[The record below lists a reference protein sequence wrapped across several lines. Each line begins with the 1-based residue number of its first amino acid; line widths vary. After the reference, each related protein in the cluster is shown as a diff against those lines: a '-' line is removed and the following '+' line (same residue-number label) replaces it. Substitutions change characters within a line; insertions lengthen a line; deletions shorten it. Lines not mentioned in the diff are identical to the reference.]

1 MLEILPPI
9 NEEDKF
15 IAALS
20 YPFWFVVSWLIL
32 ITDKKKEPFLFCH
45 AYQSLFLGLFLTVAT
60 LLLFIIITL
69 FFGLTSFMASMF
81 TSFILL
87 GTVLVLIVIVMAE
100 FAILLYLAY
109 MASMGK
115 MIRVPYI
122 YKYVE
127 KLYFKAFPQK

>member
-69 FFGLTSFMASMF
+69 F
-81 TSFILL
+81 
-87 GTVLVLIVIVMAE
+87 
-100 FAILLYLAY
+100 
-109 MASMGK
+109 
-115 MIRVPYI
+115 
-122 YKYVE
+122 
-127 KLYFKAFPQK
+127 